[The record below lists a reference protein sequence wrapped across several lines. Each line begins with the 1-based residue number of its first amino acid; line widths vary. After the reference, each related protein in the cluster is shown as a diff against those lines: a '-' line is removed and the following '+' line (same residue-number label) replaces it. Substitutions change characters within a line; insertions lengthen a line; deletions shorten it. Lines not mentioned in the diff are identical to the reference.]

1 MKKTTITGLEE
12 KYEALLVY
20 LLPLLGFI
28 FSFMKE
34 KNVSENVKFYY
45 NQSATI
51 FIVNIALSVLSA
63 VTAFILNGLI
73 SSLITI
79 ISLVLFIFIIIS
91 IVKAFSNEKY
101 EIPVISDLTK
111 SIWK

>member
-1 MKKTTITGLEE
+1 MKKTITGLEE

-20 LLPLLGFI
+20 LLPLLGLI

-45 NQSATI
+45 NQSGTI
-51 FIVNIALSVLSA
+51 CIINIALSVISVA
-63 VTAFILNGLI
+63 TSFILKGLI
-73 SSLITI
+73 SSIVQI
-79 ISLVLFIFIIIS
+79 ISIIIFVFVIIS
-91 IVKAFSNEKY
+91 IVKAFKNEKY

>member
-1 MKKTTITGLEE
+1 MKKQTITGLEE
-12 KYEALLVY
+12 KFEALLVY

-34 KNVSENVKFYY
+34 KQVSENVRFFY
-45 NQSATI
+45 NQSGTIFIINFALSIISAATI
-51 FIVNIALSVLSA
+51 FVLSGIISSVVSILSV
-63 VTAFILNGLI
+63 VIFVFE
-73 SSLITI
+73 I
-79 ISLVLFIFIIIS
+79 IA
-91 IVKAFSNEKY
+91 IVKAFENVKY